1 MKDPQME
8 EFRHSLEALLANLEE
23 PFRHREQMAIENAPD
38 PIDQVQ
44 NASNRALAIRQ
55 LELDSSRQR
64 ALNEAL
70 ERIRDGSYGICER
83 CDAEISEKRLL
94 AVPWTAYCLR
104 CQEEV
109 DLEERQAS
117 GEELAINFMN
127 GSL

>member
-8 EFRHSLEALLANLEE
+8 EFRHSLEALLANLEQ
-23 PFRHREQMAIENAPD
+23 PFRHREQIAIENAPD

-55 LELDSSRQR
+55 LELDTGRQR

-70 ERIRDGSYGICER
+70 GRIRDGSYGICVR

-94 AVPWTAYCLR
+94 AVPWTAYCLH

-117 GEELAINFMN
+117 GEDLAINFMN